1 MCIRRYIP
9 VYVQP
14 TLCFSWIWY
23 SRTNRYNCSISS
35 ISLFFF
41 SLVYVYIYLVYIYVY
56 MYTLLFLVFF
66 SFSRAP
72 SLFPFFQYVLVIG
85 VIFQLTGLT
94 EAISN
99 CLGREF
105 FAKRFTGSALGSVK
119 SRKQENG
126 RSMRGN

>member
-41 SLVYVYIYLVYIYVY
+41 SRICIYISYIYMYICIPYY
-56 MYTLLFLVFF
+56 FSFFF

>member
-1 MCIRRYIP
+1 MYNP
-9 VYVQP
+9 LYALAGSG
-14 TLCFSWIWY
+14 TLEQIDTIAPSPA
-23 SRTNRYNCSISS
+23 
-35 ISLFFF
+35 SLFFF
-41 SLVYVYIYLVYIYVY
+41 FLSYMYIYISYIY
-56 MYTLLFLVFF
+56 MYICIPYYFSFFF

>member
-1 MCIRRYIP
+1 MYNP
-9 VYVQP
+9 LYALAGSG
-14 TLCFSWIWY
+14 TLEQIDTIAPSPA
-23 SRTNRYNCSISS
+23 
-35 ISLFFF
+35 SLFFF

>member
-1 MCIRRYIP
+1 MYSP
-9 VYVQP
+9 LYALAGSG
-14 TLCFSWIWY
+14 TLEQIDTIARSPA
-23 SRTNRYNCSISS
+23 
-35 ISLFFF
+35 SLFSFF
-41 SLVYVYIYLVYIYVY
+41 SRICIYISRIYICIYVY
-56 MYTLLFLVFF
+56 PTISRFF
-66 SFSRAP
+66 FPFSRAP

-99 CLGREF
+99 CLGGEF

>member
-1 MCIRRYIP
+1 MYICIPY
-9 VYVQP
+9 Y
-14 TLCFSWIWY
+14 FS
-23 SRTNRYNCSISS
+23 
-35 ISLFFF
+35 FFF
-41 SLVYVYIYLVYIYVY
+41 P
-56 MYTLLFLVFF
+56 
-66 SFSRAP
+66 FSRAP

-99 CLGREF
+99 CLGGEF